1 MLNNNQ
7 KHLLAALGLII
18 IGVASRIVPH
28 EPNLS
33 AVSAATIVAALYLPK
48 HFAYIIPFLIMI
60 LSDAIIGAH
69 PTIAWVYGSYALIAA
84 MSVFLAKRFSVAIP
98 LLSSALFFI
107 ITNFGVWA
115 STQMY
120 AKTLAGLIEC
130 YTMAIPFLRGT
141 VAGDIA
147 YTALLL
153 TGIAIVRVF
162 WRMNSPANRH
172 NIDGQS

>member
-1 MLNNNQ
+1 MHSNNQ
-7 KHLLAALGLII
+7 KHLVAALGLLV

-28 EPNLS
+28 EPNLT

-48 HFAYIIPFLIMI
+48 HFAFIIPFLIMI

-84 MSVFLAKRFSVAIP
+84 MSVFLAKRYAVALP

-115 STQMY
+115 STPMY

-141 VAGDIA
+141 VAGDIVYTTMFVLIYQAIHA
-147 YTALLL
+147 YQLRTVKPLAQ
-153 TGIAIVRVF
+153 A
-162 WRMNSPANRH
+162 M
-172 NIDGQS
+172 